1 MRRVCSVENQF
12 KAHLIRNHLEAN
24 GIEAVVQG
32 EFLAAGRGELP
43 VGLDT
48 DPTVWVVNDADY
60 ERACQLIAAV
70 DNRGEADPTHCEHCG
85 YDLTGLPEPRCPE
98 CGQPFYSRF
107 GFVPRAAKK
116 SKSGSQNAGGVPAR
130 RRSVSPSS
138 QCSVTPCG

>member
-98 CGQPFYSRF
+98 CGQPFYRPSFWVCPTCGVEIEERF
-107 GFVPRAAKK
+107 TECWKCA
-116 SKSGSQNAGGVPAR
+116 GSAEEREPE
-130 RRSVSPSS
+130 
-138 QCSVTPCG
+138 